1 MNNKNSILKMV
12 GGVCLMLVAVLMLTS
27 AKGDDGVM
35 TKENGM
41 YVVNTTTL
49 GKNVVGYVGT
59 TPLKIYIQKDKIV
72 KVEALKNQETP
83 KYNAMIKRKLLP
95 KWEGMKV
102 KDAEKQPVDA
112 VTGATITSDAV
123 KKNVQLGLEYY
134 KKNK

>member
-1 MNNKNSILKMV
+1 MKKVISILALFSMV
-12 GGVCLMLVAVLMLTS
+12 LILSS

-49 GKNVVGYVGT
+49 GKNVVGYVAA

-83 KYNAMIKRKLLP
+83 KHNAKVKRMLLT
-95 KWEGMKV
+95 KWDGMKV
-102 KDAEKQPVDA
+102 KEVAKQKVDG
-112 VTGATITSDAV
+112 VTGATITSDAM
-123 KKNVQLGLEYY
+123 KKNIQLGVEYY
-134 KKNK
+134 LKHK

>member
-1 MNNKNSILKMV
+1 MKKVISILALFSMV
-12 GGVCLMLVAVLMLTS
+12 LILSS

-49 GKNVVGYVGT
+49 GKNVIGYVAA

-83 KYNAMIKRKLLP
+83 KHNAKVKRMLLT
-95 KWEGMKV
+95 KWDGMKV
-102 KDAEKQPVDA
+102 KEVAKQNVDG
-112 VTGATITSDAV
+112 VTGATITSDAM
-123 KKNVQLGLEYY
+123 KKNVQLGVEYY
-134 KKNK
+134 LKHK

>member
-1 MNNKNSILKMV
+1 MKKVISILA
-12 GGVCLMLVAVLMLTS
+12 LFSLVIVLSS

-49 GKNVVGYVGT
+49 GKNVVGYVAA

-83 KYNAMIKRKLLP
+83 KYNAKVKRMLLT
-95 KWEGMKV
+95 KWDGMKV
-102 KDAEKQPVDA
+102 KDVAKQKVDG
-112 VTGATITSDAV
+112 VTGATITSDAM
-123 KKNVQLGLEYY
+123 KKNVQLGVEYY
-134 KKNK
+134 LKNK

>member
-1 MNNKNSILKMV
+1 MKKVISILALFSMV
-12 GGVCLMLVAVLMLTS
+12 LILSS

-49 GKNVVGYVGT
+49 GKNVVGYVAA

-83 KYNAMIKRKLLP
+83 KHNAKVKRMLLT
-95 KWEGMKV
+95 KWDGMKV
-102 KDAEKQPVDA
+102 KDVAKQKVDG
-112 VTGATITSDAV
+112 VTGATITSDAM
-123 KKNVQLGLEYY
+123 KKNVQLGVEYY
-134 KKNK
+134 LKNK

>member
-1 MNNKNSILKMV
+1 MKKVISILA
-12 GGVCLMLVAVLMLTS
+12 LFSLVIVLSS

-49 GKNVVGYVGT
+49 GKNVVGYVAA

-83 KYNAMIKRKLLP
+83 KHNAKVKRMLLT
-95 KWEGMKV
+95 KWDGMKV
-102 KDAEKQPVDA
+102 KDVAKQNVDG
-112 VTGATITSDAV
+112 VTGATITSDAM

-134 KKNK
+134 LKNK

>member
-1 MNNKNSILKMV
+1 MKKVISILA
-12 GGVCLMLVAVLMLTS
+12 LFSLVIVLSS

-49 GKNVVGYVGT
+49 GKDVIGYVGA

-83 KYNAMIKRKLLP
+83 KHNAKVKRMLLT
-95 KWEGMKV
+95 KWDGMKV
-102 KDAEKQPVDA
+102 KDVAKQKVDG
-112 VTGATITSDAV
+112 VTGATITSDAM
-123 KKNVQLGLEYY
+123 KKNVQLGVEYY
-134 KKNK
+134 LKNK

>member
-1 MNNKNSILKMV
+1 MKKVISILA
-12 GGVCLMLVAVLMLTS
+12 LFSLVVVLSS

-49 GKNVVGYVGT
+49 GKNVIGYVGA

-83 KYNAMIKRKLLP
+83 KHNAKVKRMLLT
-95 KWEGMKV
+95 KWDGMKV
-102 KDAEKQPVDA
+102 KEVAKQKVDG
-112 VTGATITSDAV
+112 VTGATITSDAM
-123 KKNVQLGLEYY
+123 KKNVQLGVEYY
-134 KKNK
+134 LKHK

>member
-1 MNNKNSILKMV
+1 MKKVISFLT
-12 GGVCLMLVAVLMLTS
+12 LLSLVIILTS

-49 GKNVVGYVGT
+49 GKDVIGYVGA

-83 KYNAMIKRKLLP
+83 KYNAKVKRLLLT
-95 KWEGMKV
+95 KWDGMKV
-102 KDAEKQPVDA
+102 KDVAKQNVDG
-112 VTGATITSDAV
+112 VTGATITSNAM
-123 KKNVQLGLEYY
+123 KKNVQLGVEYY
-134 KKNK
+134 LKHK

>member
-1 MNNKNSILKMV
+1 MKKVISILA
-12 GGVCLMLVAVLMLTS
+12 LFSLVIVLSS

-49 GKNVVGYVGT
+49 GKNVVGYVAT

-83 KYNAMIKRKLLP
+83 KHNAKVKRMLLT
-95 KWEGMKV
+95 KWDGMKV
-102 KDAEKQPVDA
+102 KDVAKQKVDG
-112 VTGATITSDAV
+112 VTGATITSDAM
-123 KKNVQLGLEYY
+123 KKNVQLGVEYY
-134 KKNK
+134 LKNK

>member
-1 MNNKNSILKMV
+1 MKQLISILALFSMV
-12 GGVCLMLVAVLMLTS
+12 IILSS

-49 GKNVVGYVGT
+49 GKNVVGYVGA

-83 KYNAMIKRKLLP
+83 KHNAKVKRMLLT
-95 KWEGMKV
+95 KWDGMKV
-102 KDAEKQPVDA
+102 KDVAKQNVDG
-112 VTGATITSDAV
+112 VTGATITSDAM
-123 KKNVQLGLEYY
+123 KKNVQLGVEYY
-134 KKNK
+134 LKHK

>member
-1 MNNKNSILKMV
+1 MKKVISILA
-12 GGVCLMLVAVLMLTS
+12 LFSLVIVLSS

-49 GKNVVGYVGT
+49 GKNVVGYVAA

-83 KYNAMIKRKLLP
+83 KYNAKVKRMLLT
-95 KWEGMKV
+95 KWDGMKV
-102 KDAEKQPVDA
+102 KDVAKQKVDG
-112 VTGATITSDAV
+112 VTGATITSDAF
-123 KKNVQLGLEYY
+123 KKNVQLGVEYY
-134 KKNK
+134 LKHK

>member
-1 MNNKNSILKMV
+1 MKKVISILA
-12 GGVCLMLVAVLMLTS
+12 LFSLVVVLSS

-49 GKNVVGYVGT
+49 GKNVIGYVGA

-83 KYNAMIKRKLLP
+83 KHNAKVKRMLLT
-95 KWEGMKV
+95 KWDGMKV
-102 KDAEKQPVDA
+102 KDVAKQKVDG
-112 VTGATITSDAV
+112 VTGATITSDAM
-123 KKNVQLGLEYY
+123 KKNVQLGVEYY
-134 KKNK
+134 LKNK

>member
-1 MNNKNSILKMV
+1 MKQLISILALFSMV
-12 GGVCLMLVAVLMLTS
+12 IILSS

-49 GKNVVGYVGT
+49 GKNVVGYVGA

-83 KYNAMIKRKLLP
+83 KHNAKVKRMLLT
-95 KWEGMKV
+95 KWDGMKV
-102 KDAEKQPVDA
+102 KDVAKQQVDG
-112 VTGATITSDAV
+112 VTGATITSDAM
-123 KKNVQLGLEYY
+123 KKNVQLGVEYY
-134 KKNK
+134 LKHK

>member
-1 MNNKNSILKMV
+1 MKKVISILA
-12 GGVCLMLVAVLMLTS
+12 LFSLVIVLSS

-49 GKNVVGYVGT
+49 GKGVVGYVGT

-83 KYNAMIKRKLLP
+83 KYNAKVKRMLLT
-95 KWEGMKV
+95 KWDGMKV
-102 KDAEKQPVDA
+102 KDVAKQKVDG
-112 VTGATITSDAV
+112 VTGATITSDAM
-123 KKNVQLGLEYY
+123 KKNVQLGVEYY
-134 KKNK
+134 LKNK

>member
-1 MNNKNSILKMV
+1 MKKVISILA
-12 GGVCLMLVAVLMLTS
+12 LFSLVVVLSS

-49 GKNVVGYVGT
+49 GKSVIGYVGA

-83 KYNAMIKRKLLP
+83 KYNAKVKRMLLT
-95 KWEGMKV
+95 KWDGMKV
-102 KDAEKQPVDA
+102 KDVAKQKVDG
-112 VTGATITSDAV
+112 VTGATITSDAF
-123 KKNVQLGLEYY
+123 KKNVQLGVEYY
-134 KKNK
+134 LKNK

>member
-1 MNNKNSILKMV
+1 MKQVISILA
-12 GGVCLMLVAVLMLTS
+12 LFSLVIVLSS

-49 GKNVVGYVGT
+49 GKDVIGYVGT

-83 KYNAMIKRKLLP
+83 KYNAKVKRLLLT
-95 KWEGMKV
+95 KWDGMKV
-102 KDAEKQPVDA
+102 KDVAKQKVDG
-112 VTGATITSDAV
+112 VTGATITSDAM
-123 KKNVQLGLEYY
+123 KKNVQLGVEYY
-134 KKNK
+134 LKHK

>member
-1 MNNKNSILKMV
+1 MKKVISILALFSMV
-12 GGVCLMLVAVLMLTS
+12 LILSS

-49 GKNVVGYVGT
+49 GKNVVGYVAA

-83 KYNAMIKRKLLP
+83 KHNAKVKRMLLT
-95 KWEGMKV
+95 KWDGMKV
-102 KDAEKQPVDA
+102 KEVAKQKVDG
-112 VTGATITSDAV
+112 VTGATITSDAM
-123 KKNVQLGLEYY
+123 KKNVQLGVEYY
-134 KKNK
+134 LKHK

>member
-1 MNNKNSILKMV
+1 MKKVISILA
-12 GGVCLMLVAVLMLTS
+12 LFSLVVVLSS

-49 GKNVVGYVGT
+49 GKNVVGYVAA

-83 KYNAMIKRKLLP
+83 KHNAKVKRLLLT
-95 KWEGMKV
+95 KWDGMKV
-102 KDAEKQPVDA
+102 KEVAKQKVDG
-112 VTGATITSDAV
+112 VTGATITSDAM
-123 KKNVQLGLEYY
+123 KKNVQLGVEYY
-134 KKNK
+134 LKHK

>member
-1 MNNKNSILKMV
+1 MKKVISILA
-12 GGVCLMLVAVLMLTS
+12 LFSLVIVLSS

-49 GKNVVGYVGT
+49 GKNVVGYVAA

-83 KYNAMIKRKLLP
+83 KHNAKVKRMLLT
-95 KWEGMKV
+95 KWDGMKV
-102 KDAEKQPVDA
+102 RDVAKQKVDG
-112 VTGATITSDAV
+112 VTGATITSDAM
-123 KKNVQLGLEYY
+123 KKNVQLGVEYY
-134 KKNK
+134 LKHK

>member
-1 MNNKNSILKMV
+1 MKKVISILA
-12 GGVCLMLVAVLMLTS
+12 LFSLVVVLSS

-49 GKNVVGYVGT
+49 GKNVVGYVAA

-83 KYNAMIKRKLLP
+83 KHNAKVKRMLLT
-95 KWEGMKV
+95 KWDGMKV
-102 KDAEKQPVDA
+102 KEVAKQKVDG
-112 VTGATITSDAV
+112 VTGATITSDAF
-123 KKNVQLGLEYY
+123 KKNVQLGVDYY
-134 KKNK
+134 LKHK

>member
-1 MNNKNSILKMV
+1 MKKVISILA
-12 GGVCLMLVAVLMLTS
+12 LFSLVIVLSS

-49 GKNVVGYVGT
+49 GKNVVGYVAA

-83 KYNAMIKRKLLP
+83 KHNAKVKRMLLT
-95 KWEGMKV
+95 KWDGMKV
-102 KDAEKQPVDA
+102 KEVAKQNVDG
-112 VTGATITSDAV
+112 VTGATITSDAM
-123 KKNVQLGLEYY
+123 KKNVQLGVEYY
-134 KKNK
+134 LKHK

>member
-1 MNNKNSILKMV
+1 MKKVISILA
-12 GGVCLMLVAVLMLTS
+12 LFSLVIILSS
-27 AKGDDGVM
+27 AKADDGVM

-83 KYNAMIKRKLLP
+83 KHNAKVKRMLLT
-95 KWEGMKV
+95 KWDGMKV
-102 KDAEKQPVDA
+102 KDVAKQNVDG
-112 VTGATITSDAV
+112 VTGATITSDAM
-123 KKNVQLGLEYY
+123 KKNVQLGVEYY
-134 KKNK
+134 LKHK

>member
-1 MNNKNSILKMV
+1 MKKVISILA
-12 GGVCLMLVAVLMLTS
+12 LFSLVIVLSS

-49 GKNVVGYVGT
+49 GKNVVGYVAA

-83 KYNAMIKRKLLP
+83 KHNAKVKRMLLT
-95 KWEGMKV
+95 KWDGMKV
-102 KDAEKQPVDA
+102 KDVAKQNVDG
-112 VTGATITSDAV
+112 VTGATITSDAM
-123 KKNVQLGLEYY
+123 KKNVQQGVEYY
-134 KKNK
+134 LKHK

>member
-1 MNNKNSILKMV
+1 MKKVISILA
-12 GGVCLMLVAVLMLTS
+12 LFSLVIVLSS

-49 GKNVVGYVGT
+49 GKNVVGYVAA

-83 KYNAMIKRKLLP
+83 KYNAKVKRLLLT
-95 KWEGMKV
+95 KWDGMKV
-102 KDAEKQPVDA
+102 KDVAKQKVDG
-112 VTGATITSDAV
+112 VTGATITSDAF
-123 KKNVQLGLEYY
+123 KKNVQLGVEYY
-134 KKNK
+134 LKNK

>member
-1 MNNKNSILKMV
+1 MKKVISFLT
-12 GGVCLMLVAVLMLTS
+12 LLSLVIILTS

-49 GKNVVGYVGT
+49 GKDVIGYVGT

-83 KYNAMIKRKLLP
+83 KYNAKVKRILLT
-95 KWEGMKV
+95 KWDGMKV
-102 KDAEKQPVDA
+102 KDVAKQNVDG
-112 VTGATITSDAV
+112 VTGATITSNAM
-123 KKNVQLGLEYY
+123 KKNVQLGVEYY
-134 KKNK
+134 LKHK